1 MVPGHGGCRAD
12 SSLATSRST
21 AASHSPPPKPAT
33 TKPSADS
40 PSNLLTHQD
49 HPSLGL
55 VTRSGAWGR
64 TSRASSSG
72 AVFPALG
79 AGIPIL
85 LSRRFRPLS
94 PIGWPARR
102 PGNSQSVRSGT
113 SARDRPRSG
122 IDVAGGQVGG
132 DPVEGFGEHDAWL
145 PSLI

>member
-21 AASHSPPPKPAT
+21 AASHSPTPKPAT

-64 TSRASSSG
+64 LGPNASG
-72 AVFPALG
+72 AQ
-79 AGIPIL
+79 
-85 LSRRFRPLS
+85 
-94 PIGWPARR
+94 PARR
-102 PGNSQSVRSGT
+102 EPIHVSRLRSSTDGGGLARSG
-113 SARDRPRSG
+113 RQRRRPEPL
-122 IDVAGGQVGG
+122 AG
-132 DPVEGFGEHDAWL
+132 
-145 PSLI
+145 

>member
-1 MVPGHGGCRAD
+1 MIAVG
-12 SSLATSRST
+12 
-21 AASHSPPPKPAT
+21 
-33 TKPSADS
+33 
-40 PSNLLTHQD
+40 
-49 HPSLGL
+49 
-55 VTRSGAWGR
+55 
-64 TSRASSSG
+64 TSRASSSR
-72 AVFPALG
+72 AVFPALR

-102 PGNSQSVRSGT
+102 PGNSQSCSFGNEC
-113 SARDRPRSG
+113 ARPRSG